1 MMEIGLNH
9 YLVLSTI
16 LFAIGLVGVIRRK
29 NLLLLFFAT
38 EILLNSVNIA
48 FAAISHYYGDLTG
61 QMFAFFVIAIAA
73 SEVAVGLGLLIVW
86 HKRRGTID
94 LDTMTSM
101 RG

>member
-1 MMEIGLNH
+1 MEIGLNH

-16 LFAIGLVGVIRRK
+16 LFAIGLVGVMRRK

-38 EILLNSVNIA
+38 EILLNAVNIA

-61 QMFAFFVIAIAA
+61 QIFAFFIIAIAA

-86 HKRRGTID
+86 YKRYGNID
-94 LDTMTSM
+94 LDQISTMK
-101 RG
+101 G

>member
-1 MMEIGLNH
+1 MEITLTH

-16 LFAIGLVGVIRRK
+16 LFVIGLIGVMRRK

-38 EILLNSVNIA
+38 EILLNAVNIA
-48 FAAISHYYGDLTG
+48 LAAISHYRGDYTG
-61 QMFAFFVIAIAA
+61 QMFAFFIIAIAA

-86 HKRRGTID
+86 YKRNGNID
-94 LDTMTSM
+94 LDQMTSM